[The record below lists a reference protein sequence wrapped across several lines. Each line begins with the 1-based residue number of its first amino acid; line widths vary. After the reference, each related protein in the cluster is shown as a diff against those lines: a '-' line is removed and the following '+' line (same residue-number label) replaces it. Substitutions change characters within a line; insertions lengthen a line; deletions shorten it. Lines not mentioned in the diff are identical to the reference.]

1 MAMAIYAPGTLCQS
15 ARAIQEM
22 EVMREPQ
29 TIAVKGRMR
38 RVIAF
43 NATVQVITMIGSVIR
58 IHSVLAFASTK
69 LCTNGGKIRYCC
81 QKTTQYPEKIA
92 RNRTKRPFLITVK
105 KLFTITATEGTASPS
120 ARRGSLKKMSTA
132 ISIRKTLTA

>member
-1 MAMAIYAPGTLCQS
+1 MISPTARIAIAIYAPGTLCHS
-15 ARAIQEM
+15 ASAIHET
-22 EVMREPQ
+22 EVISEPQ
-29 TIAVKGRMR
+29 TIAVKERMR

-69 LCTNGGKIRYCC
+69 LCTKGGKIRYCC

-92 RNRTKRPFLITVK
+92 RKRTKRQLPITVPT
-105 KLFTITATEGTASPS
+105 FRTTSRTDGVVS
-120 ARRGSLKKMSTA
+120 
-132 ISIRKTLTA
+132 